1 MVSGYQAAVRALWR
15 GKCDVYILET
25 AVNPGNGRDEPKE
38 VPIYEKQPCR
48 ISFSSVSS
56 TTEQDGAPLIQQTV
70 KLFIDNSV
78 EIPAGSKVV
87 VTQNGKTGDYQ
98 RSGKPAV
105 YSEHQEIVLVPFERW
120 A

>member
-1 MVSGYQAAVRALWR
+1 MVRGYQEAIRTFWR

-25 AVNPGNGRDEPKE
+25 DVNPGNGRNEPKE

-56 TTEQDGAPLIQQTV
+56 TTEQDGAPLIQQMV
-70 KLFIDNSV
+70 KLFIAKDVN
-78 EIPAGSKVV
+78 IPAGSKIDVS
-87 VTQNGKTGDYQ
+87 QNGQT
-98 RSGKPAV
+98 RSYAKSGEPAV
-105 YSEHQEIVLVPFERW
+105 YSEHQEIMLVPFERW